1 MAKYASCS
9 RAHCSQKGT
18 PQIST
23 TAWRGQG
30 WSVLLPTW
38 HCPSFFVA
46 SVFSKSFTT
55 TVRILGVENAGAARS
70 TTPND
75 AAGTDSLRHLLSRS
89 SLGDCCFYYN
99 YSTLLLLRLL
109 SAILGGATRLPRKGL
124 EPLLKDPS
132 PYKVATS
139 LPSLLFYAPWHPS
152 RPPSHSRHSKRR
164 WSRENPY
171 RPQQTPV
178 RYPERDSDLLLF
190 SFGPLQPFLAK
201 PLRGRYAPPRLLVLL
216 ADCPLRRCA
225 PLSSL

>member
-9 RAHCSQKGT
+9 RAHCSQKGM
-18 PQIST
+18 PRIST

-38 HCPSFFVA
+38 HIPSFFVA

-55 TVRILGVENAGAARS
+55 TVRTFTTTVRILGAENAVAARS

-89 SLGDCCFYYN
+89 ALGDCCFYYN

-109 SAILGGATRLPRKGL
+109 SAILGGATRSPRKGL

-132 PYKVATS
+132 PYKVA
-139 LPSLLFYAPWHPS
+139 PSYLVCSSILSGTLLG
-152 RPPSHSRHSKRR
+152 RPR
-164 WSRENPY
+164 
-171 RPQQTPV
+171 T
-178 RYPERDSDLLLF
+178 
-190 SFGPLQPFLAK
+190 LAIVK
-201 PLRGRYAPPRLLVLL
+201 EDGVEKILIGLSRLL
-216 ADCPLRRCA
+216 
-225 PLSSL
+225 